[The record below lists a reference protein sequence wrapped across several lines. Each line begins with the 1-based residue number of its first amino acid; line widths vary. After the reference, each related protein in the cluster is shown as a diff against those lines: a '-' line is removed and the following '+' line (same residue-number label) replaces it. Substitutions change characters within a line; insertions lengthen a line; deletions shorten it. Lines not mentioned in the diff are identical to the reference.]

1 MINVYPATIEAFIKI
16 LLEQEN
22 IRRDVKR
29 VYIFLHR
36 RNIRRTAKNVFLL
49 KDKTIRFIRLSSK
62 LIKREKRIRASIV
75 EIFDDPL
82 NGINDTRT

>member
-36 RNIRRTAKNVFLL
+36 RNIRWTAKNVFLL
-49 KDKTIRFIRLSSK
+49 KDKTIRFIFFDNRSSYK
-62 LIKREKRIRASIV
+62 THFIYSSQRARYDFKI
-75 EIFDDPL
+75 
-82 NGINDTRT
+82 